1 VKYHF
6 LESEN
11 MMNENLT
18 KYLSDVFR
26 NDVKGNLTRES
37 MRDDKQAGRELV
49 DRNVNQFLLDKR
61 FSLRLDEII

>member
-1 VKYHF
+1 MIHNL

-11 MMNENLT
+11 LMNENLT

-26 NDVKGNLTRES
+26 NEVQSTTSES
-37 MRDDKQAGRELV
+37 NNNHEKVSGHLV
-49 DRNVNQFLLDKR
+49 DKNTNQFILDRR

>member
-1 VKYHF
+1 MVHNL

-11 MMNENLT
+11 LMNENLT

-26 NDVKGNLTRES
+26 NEVQSTASES
-37 MRDDKQAGRELV
+37 NNNHAKVSGHLV
-49 DRNVNQFLLDKR
+49 DKNTNQFILDRR